1 MASQPSDNQ
10 LKIAM
15 SRPNPWPIFLGLPYY
30 PPSEDSDATSAASE
44 ANTDADSDAESE
56 SDIDSDGADPLERS
70 IDRKNKLFEV
80 DEDGDLMWHL
90 VVTSYTKKEW
100 IRRGR
105 FTSRATYESSTPK
118 ELRQYTKDRGLPDPY
133 PQGLTLKY
141 FYLRLLDRDD
151 EVKSFRF
158 LDLIPELRNMV
169 YKELLTFE
177 VCPNCPAV
185 HEPCHP
191 GILRTSK
198 QIYKE
203 AKTILYANNE
213 VHCRITASGPFSGYG
228 KATFFASIHGRE
240 TTTRLQSHDRLDSL
254 FYGMKHVPD
263 YLRQV
268 QKLHV
273 DVVFNGGAKDIARFS
288 LQSCLLNLA
297 SFLMDDHALK
307 KLRIHIYDAADDDI
321 DYTDMLDAIVYPL
334 RRLRGINEVELTGV
348 SDELKSAV
356 IADMRSTTEPTFN
369 TMKHMYQL
377 QQEAAGY
384 MSLVFPLNPYNGEPY
399 CEPPPW
405 SMGLNLCDDIQHID
419 RELGDFA
426 EMDEEYNAFLD
437 EDTELNTRRKM
448 EDLKDCLAKVDI
460 DDIDRR
466 KQNYLESKATRA
478 DYLAKSGWV
487 VPKDNYQTRWGEV
500 RRNWKSRP
508 GYEEW

>member
-1 MASQPSDNQ
+1 
-10 LKIAM
+10 M
-15 SRPNPWPIFLGLPYY
+15 SRQNPWPIFLGQPYY
-30 PPSEDSDATSAASE
+30 PPSEDSDAASAGDSE
-44 ANTDADSDAESE
+44 IDSEADSDAESG
-56 SDIDSDGADPLERS
+56 SDLDSDETDPLERS

-80 DEDGDLMWHL
+80 DEDGELRWRL
-90 VVTSYTKKEW
+90 VVGSYTEKEW
-100 IRRGR
+100 LRRGR
-105 FTSRATYESSTPK
+105 FTSRATYESSTPT
-118 ELRQYTKDRGLPDPY
+118 ELRRYIKNRGLTDPY

-141 FYLRLLDRDD
+141 FYLRLLDHDD
-151 EVKSFRF
+151 QEKSFRF

-177 VCPNCPAV
+177 LCPNCPAV

-213 VHCRITASGPFSGYG
+213 VHCRITASGPLIGYG
-228 KATFFASIHGRE
+228 RADFFASIHGRE
-240 TTTRLQSHDRLDSL
+240 VMGRPQSHERLDSL
-254 FYGMKHVPD
+254 FHGMKYIPD
-263 YLRQV
+263 YLRQI

-273 DVVFNGGAKDIARFS
+273 DVVFTGGTKETASFS

-307 KLRIHIYDAADDDI
+307 KLRVHIYDATLDDI

-334 RRLRGINEVELTGV
+334 RRLHGVNEVELTGV
-348 SDELKSAV
+348 SDELMSEV
-356 IADMRSTTEPTFN
+356 IADMRSTTKPHFN

-384 MSLVFPLNPYNGEPY
+384 MSLVYPLNPYNGEPY

-405 SMGLNLCDDIQHID
+405 IMGRNLCDDIEHID
-419 RELGDFA
+419 KELGDFS
-426 EMDEEYNAFLD
+426 EMDEDYNPFLD
-437 EDTELNTRRKM
+437 AATELDTRRKM
-448 EDLKDCLAKVDI
+448 EDLKDCLANVSA

-466 KQNYLESKATRA
+466 KQKYLESKAARA
-478 DYLAKSGWV
+478 DYLAKAGWV
-487 VPKDNYQTRWGEV
+487 APEGNY
-500 RRNWKSRP
+500 
-508 GYEEW
+508 